1 MGGIDHINLGPIGC
15 HAIMATRPLRHPQIV
30 IERGVPCHYRHVD
43 IAKLLIDKG
52 RIDRIRD
59 QHKRLAGGIRS
70 AHFILTAYRY
80 IETQLCQ
87 TVGQQTV
94 AGRQGADT
102 ADK

>member
-1 MGGIDHINLGPIGC
+1 MGGIDHINLCPIGC
-15 HAIMATRPLRHPQIV
+15 HAIMAARPFRHPEIV
-30 IERGVPCHYRHVD
+30 IERSVPCHYGHVD
-43 IAKLLIDKG
+43 IAKLLIDIG

-59 QHKRLAGGIRS
+59 QHKRLASGIRS
-70 AHFILTAYRY
+70 VHLILTAHSH
-80 IETQLCQ
+80 IEAQLCQ